1 MFTYDEL
8 DKILDCLVLLDTLY
22 AMGDLDGSEYQKA
35 IGSQADSLGSLVNRK
50 MMIMKLEKEKDS
62 DATNDTVQFGNT
74 Y

>member
-22 AMGDLDGSEYQKA
+22 SMGDLDGSEKQMA
-35 IGSQADSLGSLVNRK
+35 IGSQADALGSLVNRK
-50 MMIMKLEKEKDS
+50 MMMLELQKEKDS
-62 DATNDTVQFGNT
+62 DATNDTVHFQN